1 MNYRL
6 AMPGAPAKPFEK
18 MTKEE
23 RALWE
28 PVRAEV
34 VQLIKA
40 QPHLVPRPLLPSRP
54 SPFPPCRRRAHA
66 TAMAHHACCRAR
78 STADDGL

>member
-40 QPHLVPRPLLPSRP
+40 QPHLVPRPLLPSCP
-54 SPFPPCRRRAHA
+54 SPFPTLSAP
-66 TAMAHHACCRAR
+66 R
-78 STADDGL
+78 SCHRNGAPRLLPRS

>member
-54 SPFPPCRRRAHA
+54 SPSRPVGAALMPPQWRTTRLLP
-66 TAMAHHACCRAR
+66 R
-78 STADDGL
+78 S

>member
-40 QPHLVPRPLLPSRP
+40 QPHLVPRPQIG
-54 SPFPPCRRRAHA
+54 RAHV
-66 TAMAHHACCRAR
+66 
-78 STADDGL
+78 